1 MSKELNLSYKEM
13 KTIPWAML
21 LRMMADMPRVIYTD
35 DEGEE
40 QEKPKQAKK
49 LTPQTAEDF
58 KAYINQL
65 NQNKTKT
72 NE

>member
-1 MSKELNLSYKEM
+1 MSKELNLSYNEI
-13 KTIPWAML
+13 KTIPWAIL

-35 DEGEE
+35 EEEGE
-40 QEKPKQAKK
+40 QGSPKQAKK

-58 KAYINQL
+58 KAFINQL
-65 NQNKTKT
+65 NQAKTKT